1 MKTFWLQVET
11 KNLLPTSAINGILN
25 EICVKNKIL
34 VFPVTHH

>member
-25 EICVKNKIL
+25 EICVKNKNPA
-34 VFPVTHH
+34 FPAKHH